1 MHVRRVPVDVAKRG
15 RLEGASIAGS
25 SGDRPAAFV
34 RVAVRR
40 RIPAKSEIV
49 KRAIGQ
55 VRTVVATA
63 TQCVSREK
71 VPAAPGGRR
80 ERTSITSFPPIPRRV
95 AAHPTPLVI
104 GKR

>member
-1 MHVRRVPVDVAKRG
+1 MHVRRVAGDLPKR
-15 RLEGASIAGS
+15 RRFEGASIAGS
-25 SGDRPAAFV
+25 SGDRRAAFV
-34 RVAVRR
+34 RKALRR

-63 TQCVSREK
+63 TQCLACEE

-80 ERTSITSFPPIPRRV
+80 ERTSITSFPAIPRRV
-95 AAHPTPLVI
+95 AAQPTPLVI
-104 GKR
+104 